1 MHTFVFWFLVQCGW
15 RGHVYIDRL
24 QNLLH
29 LYSEKDIVVLMSLP
43 EASVYQNC

>member
-1 MHTFVFWFLVQCGW
+1 MHTFVFGSWSSVGGGGMFILIG
-15 RGHVYIDRL
+15 YKI
-24 QNLLH
+24 LH